1 MPVPGTEV
9 SGRRDVCFLLAIS
22 FQEDVMM
29 DLSPEMWVVVILLA
43 TAVGGAVMWWS
54 STPRKKH

>member
-1 MPVPGTEV
+1 M
-9 SGRRDVCFLLAIS
+9 CFLLAIS